1 MTVVSASAA
10 GGATAKAPMGL
21 PAPGGEAGLQ
31 ARAAGEG
38 AGFASLLRQAG
49 GAEAEAQAPAGAP
62 QGSAARAQ
70 PPGAERALD
79 GAHRPATAAAEAE
92 AAPPGPTPPDAAADP
107 LAAPGTDHS
116 DKDAKD
122 ALQED
127 PPAVAAAQ
135 DMALML
141 SQRQQKPDGAQAGN
155 AEPAAGLG
163 VEAVGDAAAGRPAG
177 RASVMSAGTELT
189 SAAAPGVGAEGR
201 EGAMA
206 GSPAAPHGARSA
218 APPVVQTPA
227 EAAAA
232 AGSARWQTRL
242 LGQALADHRPVPE
255 VAVSAHP
262 TPASAH
268 GQAGAAAALL
278 PQSTSNPVLAAQHGV
293 ATTPPMAPDAAAV
306 QPPPAL
312 VPAEAVL
319 AAGWKR
325 VDEPDADAPAT
336 ASATVAPPGWPVG
349 GGADL
354 GGTLPVTA
362 PSAASHLGAAWG
374 DASDALLDPISW
386 WAAQQVQGA
395 QITVAGPGDAPVSVQ
410 LRLQGQ
416 EAQVLFQSDDR
427 QARQLIHQ
435 SLPQLEQMLA
445 GQGLSLGSA
454 SVGTAPGQGQGAG
467 AQAQGGGSPPPES
480 GAGRSSADPVDLPPA
495 VASVGTRRP
504 GQGALDLFV

>member
-21 PAPGGEAGLQ
+21 PAPGGEVGLQ

-70 PPGAERALD
+70 PPGAERAPD

-92 AAPPGPTPPDAAADP
+92 AAPSGPTPPDAAADP

-116 DKDAKD
+116 GKDAKD
-122 ALQED
+122 ALQEH
-127 PPAVAAAQ
+127 PPAAVAAQ
-135 DMALML
+135 DLALML
-141 SQRQQKPDGAQAGN
+141 SQRQQTPDGAQAGST
-155 AEPAAGLG
+155 EFAAGLG

-177 RASVMSAGTELT
+177 RAAVMSAGTDLA
-189 SAAAPGVGAEGR
+189 SAAAPGGGAEGR

-206 GSPAAPHGARSA
+206 GSPAAPHRARSA

-227 EAAAA
+227 EAATA
-232 AGSARWQTRL
+232 AGSARWQNRL
-242 LGQALADHRPVPE
+242 LGQALADHRPVPA

-278 PQSTSNPVLAAQHGV
+278 PQSPSNPVLAAQHGA

-362 PSAASHLGAAWG
+362 PSAASHMGAAWG

-395 QITVAGPGDAPVSVQ
+395 QLTVAGPGDAPVSVQ

>member
-10 GGATAKAPMGL
+10 GAATAKAPTGL
-21 PAPGGEAGLQ
+21 PAPGGEVGLQ

-38 AGFASLLRQAG
+38 AGFASLLRQANG
-49 GAEAEAQAPAGAP
+49 AEAQAPAGAS
-62 QGSAARAQ
+62 QGSAARAR
-70 PPGAERALD
+70 PPGAERAPD

-92 AAPPGPTPPDAAADP
+92 AAPSVPTPPDAAADP

-116 DKDAKD
+116 DKDETE
-122 ALQED
+122 ALQEV
-127 PPAVAAAQ
+127 PPAAVAAQ
-135 DMALML
+135 DLALML
-141 SQRQQKPDGAQAGN
+141 SQRRQTPDGAQAGR

-163 VEAVGDAAAGRPAG
+163 VEAVGDAAAGGPAG
-177 RASVMSAGTELT
+177 RASVMSAGAGLA
-189 SAAAPGVGAEGR
+189 SAAGPGGGAQER

-218 APPVVQTPA
+218 ATPVVQTPA
-227 EAAAA
+227 EAATAA
-232 AGSARWQTRL
+232 VSARWQTRM

-255 VAVSAHP
+255 VAAPAHP
-262 TPASAH
+262 AGASAH
-268 GQAGAAAALL
+268 GHAGAAGALL
-278 PQSTSNPVLAAQHGV
+278 PQSPSNPVLAAQHG
-293 ATTPPMAPDAAAV
+293 AAATPPIAPDAAAV
-306 QPPPAL
+306 QPPSAL
-312 VPAEAVL
+312 LPAEAVL

-325 VDEPDADAPAT
+325 VDEPDADASAA
-336 ASATVAPPGWPVG
+336 ASTTVVPSGWPVG
-349 GGADL
+349 GAPDL

-362 PSAASHLGAAWG
+362 PSAATHVGAAWG

-395 QITVAGPGDAPVSVQ
+395 QLTVAGPGDAPVSVQ

-454 SVGTAPGQGQGAG
+454 SVGTAPGQGQGTG
-467 AQAQGGGSPPPES
+467 AQAQGGGSTPPES
-480 GAGRSSADPVDLPPA
+480 GPGRSSADPADMPPA
-495 VASVGTRRP
+495 MASVGTRRP
-504 GQGALDLFV
+504 GRGALDLFV